1 LQNRYVGDVGDY
13 AKYGLLR
20 MMTGGT
26 DFRLGVIWCL
36 YNDESHN
43 DDGRHIGYLKDPI
56 MRSLDPE
63 LHRRLSQIIANGRRS
78 VKAVARA
85 NILPKETIFF
95 DHPTSTTLVGR
106 NGRVQRLEQRDIWL
120 NKALRSTSDCD
131 LVFFDPDNGIETKSV
146 PLHSPRSGKYI
157 FWDELVPFWE
167 RGQSLLIYHHLN
179 RTAPIERQTEVLKEK
194 FCSRFADAAGIQYF
208 LFRRGSCRHFWLVAN
223 KRDAS
228 QLAVRTQALLQS
240 PWREYFGIG

>member
-1 LQNRYVGDVGDY
+1 VGDY

-20 MMTGGT
+20 LMT
-26 DFRLGVIWCL
+26 DQAYFRLGVIWCL
-36 YNDESHN
+36 YGDEQHN

-63 LHRRLSQIIANGRRS
+63 LHRRLSRIIANGRRS

-95 DHPTSTTLVGR
+95 EHPVSIARASNGPAQRIAQRST
-106 NGRVQRLEQRDIWL
+106 WL
-120 NKALRSTSDCD
+120 GKALRCTSNCN

-146 PLHSPRSGKYI
+146 PFHSPKAGKYI
-157 FWDELVPFWE
+157 FWDELMPFWE

-179 RTAPIERQTEVLKEK
+179 RTAPIERQTELLKTK
-194 FCSRFADAAGIQYF
+194 FRSRFADAAEIRSF
-208 LFRRGSCRHFWLVAN
+208 LFRKGSCRHFWLVAN
-223 KRDAS
+223 KRDSA
-228 QLAVRTQALLQS
+228 QLEVRTQALLQS
-240 PWREYFGIG
+240 PWREYFGVE